1 MSSLPPE
8 LAAALQAQYAPQAP
22 APMTPAELPMAA
34 PAPANVADS
43 MAVMQPAPIAI
54 PDAVAPADVVS
65 SAMPTMQQFDN
76 NAIESQQLLDAFKAK
91 HAAEGT
97 GSFIGGNADTR
108 AKQDLADLQQ
118 LQSADPKTLN
128 SFQQKHLS
136 DLQAALASQ
145 APTAPMADDAMTV
158 TSGQSVPPEV
168 QVALDADK
176 AKETAV
182 IEKKEQRAAIQQM
195 AAKKA
200 IQQATEAD
208 EYENLLKEQ
217 KQLAQTDKNVA
228 DGQARGAMN
237 LADIYSKGSWG
248 QRIGATLALMAGGV
262 SQGLLKLGSNPALD
276 TINKMVEQEGERRKL
291 DMQQKKELREAA
303 LADVKFKLDVLGQKS
318 QSAVQKAQIEKMK
331 ADVENDRAKLN
342 ADSTQSA
349 ALQAAI
355 QQGRNGELNDV
366 VGLPQAIAETAV
378 RLPNGKYSLAKNKP
392 AAEALDKYVNEVN
405 PALDAIDRIQELSR
419 NYGLL
424 SKVKGA
430 VGLDERRRKIETEL
444 IGLVGNLRLPF
455 TGPGQLLEKEYERLR
470 GAIGNPAKILAFE
483 DREKAAMEQVRSK
496 LVNDRKGQYFRA
508 GVNLPSTR
516 MEQLEEAL
524 VAKGVPKE
532 QVKEAIRRKFGN

>member
-1 MSSLPPE
+1 LE
-8 LAAALQAQYAPQAP
+8 
-22 APMTPAELPMAA
+22 
-34 PAPANVADS
+34 
-43 MAVMQPAPIAI
+43 AI
-54 PDAVAPADVVS
+54 
-65 SAMPTMQQFDN
+65 
-76 NAIESQQLLDAFKAK
+76 
-91 HAAEGT
+91 
-97 GSFIGGNADTR
+97 
-108 AKQDLADLQQ
+108 
-118 LQSADPKTLN
+118 
-128 SFQQKHLS
+128 
-136 DLQAALASQ
+136 
-145 APTAPMADDAMTV
+145 
-158 TSGQSVPPEV
+158 
-168 QVALDADK
+168 
-176 AKETAV
+176 
-182 IEKKEQRAAIQQM
+182 
-195 AAKKA
+195 
-200 IQQATEAD
+200 
-208 EYENLLKEQ
+208 
-217 KQLAQTDKNVA
+217 
-228 DGQARGAMN
+228 
-237 LADIYSKGSWG
+237 
-248 QRIGATLALMAGGV
+248 
-262 SQGLLKLGSNPALD
+262 D

>member
-228 DGQARGAMN
+228 DGTWQTFTLKALGAN
-237 LADIYSKGSWG
+237 
-248 QRIGATLALMAGGV
+248 
-262 SQGLLKLGSNPALD
+262 
-276 TINKMVEQEGERRKL
+276 
-291 DMQQKKELREAA
+291 
-303 LADVKFKLDVLGQKS
+303 
-318 QSAVQKAQIEKMK
+318 
-331 ADVENDRAKLN
+331 
-342 ADSTQSA
+342 
-349 ALQAAI
+349 
-355 QQGRNGELNDV
+355 
-366 VGLPQAIAETAV
+366 
-378 RLPNGKYSLAKNKP
+378 
-392 AAEALDKYVNEVN
+392 
-405 PALDAIDRIQELSR
+405 
-419 NYGLL
+419 
-424 SKVKGA
+424 
-430 VGLDERRRKIETEL
+430 
-444 IGLVGNLRLPF
+444 
-455 TGPGQLLEKEYERLR
+455 
-470 GAIGNPAKILAFE
+470 
-483 DREKAAMEQVRSK
+483 
-496 LVNDRKGQYFRA
+496 
-508 GVNLPSTR
+508 
-516 MEQLEEAL
+516 AL
-524 VAKGVPKE
+524 VLL
-532 QVKEAIRRKFGN
+532 